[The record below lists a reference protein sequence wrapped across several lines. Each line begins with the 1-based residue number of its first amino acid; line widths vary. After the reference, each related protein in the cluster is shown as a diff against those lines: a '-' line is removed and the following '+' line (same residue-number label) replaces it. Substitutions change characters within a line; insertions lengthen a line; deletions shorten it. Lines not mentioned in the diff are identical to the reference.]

1 MARTNFAEYA
11 LVDPDEA
18 TNKPVALQIDHVI
31 MVTGDGTTGTDAPRI
46 HR

>member
-18 TNKPVALQIDHVI
+18 ANKPVALQIDHVI
-31 MVTGDGTTGTDAPRI
+31 IVTGDRTMETDAPKI
-46 HR
+46 HQ